1 LLLQRKSNG
10 AGLIIMSITRKYR
23 ISSRVV
29 LVVVAMA
36 FLTAIIS
43 GQSSQSQSQRT
54 RIVGTRSVVPDKSP
68 TPQTPSS
75 EPEPEVV
82 RVETNLVNTLF
93 TAVDK
98 DHHFITT
105 LRVEDVRIFENDVAQ
120 PVSLFERETDRPL
133 SLVMLVDTSESQRG
147 VLVDEK
153 GAARAFI
160 DSVIR
165 PDKDR
170 AAVVSFTGVPKVEQE
185 PTNDLDK
192 LHRGISRVRIEMS
205 PENERRLA
213 NGDDPLPK
221 ELDPSGYTGIWDA
234 MWMTIADLL
243 SKTPAGTR
251 RAIVLLSDGDD
262 TSSTIKRQDVIDF
275 AVKSD
280 VSIYSIAIR
289 DRDFREGKLD
299 SGALRKVSDRTGGR
313 AFFPAQPSELQAAF
327 QQIDQELRSQYLIAY
342 SPTNKNRD
350 GGYRRIKIEVVNPD
364 LSKNSP
370 QLLYRQGYYARK
382 D

>member
-1 LLLQRKSNG
+1 MLLQRKSNG

-289 DRDFREGKLD
+289 DRDFQEGKLD